1 MIESYVQNAYML
13 SNKFSLKNVGSGS
26 QIEGGILNNIIILW
40 HVTKAHVIKYGAEE
54 FFKLGA

>member
-1 MIESYVQNAYML
+1 ML